1 MVTTGTLSDG
11 RNHRGVSLGLSKCEH
26 HVSGSGS
33 PVARRSR
40 PIAVDIPTLI
50 VHWANEFAPT
60 PRRSWPQGAGGV
72 PATQDRSHQR
82 PRPNRRRPDGAM
94 DGDLL
99 YGSDTVCVWVPVG
112 GRPDW
117 SSDRRSLMG
126 IVGDLDVHRS
136 HSTSKAGGR
145 RESRHPGPFPS
156 TPTSA
161 LAAGRRG
168 GFTRPIQD
176 APEPAIRHR
185 STLPTSDGPDRSHQ
199 RPRPNRRRAVGAGS
213 PAQYRMRPNPPSDIG
228 RRSRLPTARTV
239 PINAHVRIGGVP

>member
-1 MVTTGTLSDG
+1 MRPRSSCEYG
-11 RNHRGVSLGLSKCEH
+11 RD
-26 HVSGSGS
+26 S
-33 PVARRSR
+33 PSSWFSRRRR
-40 PIAVDIPTLI
+40 PITVDTVTLI

-60 PRRSWPQGAGGV
+60 QRRSWQRGAGGV

-82 PRPNRRRPDGAM
+82 PRPNRRRPDDAM

-136 HSTSKAGGR
+136 HSTSKAGG
-145 RESRHPGPFPS
+145 
-156 TPTSA
+156 
-161 LAAGRRG
+161 AGG
-168 GFTRPIQD
+168 S
-176 APEPAIRHR
+176 PA
-185 STLPTSDGPDRSHQ
+185 TQGRSHQ
-199 RPRPNRRRAVGAGS
+199 RLRPNRRRAVGAGS

-228 RRSRLPTARTV
+228 RPPVVPSSRTV